1 MDGQRYNK
9 FYQAHFVVF
18 FFRTLIKF
26 KSYLLQLETISL
38 IDIPAQFVK
47 PILKAFGAG
56 LKRLT
61 FESCEKINVPDLVYC
76 KQLEALQI
84 LGSSCLAVKKTDD
97 NLNPESFLPL
107 LKSFESRPCL
117 GTWSSLFEEKSTLVC
132 LCLNCTHIGIEV
144 I

>member
-1 MDGQRYNK
+1 
-9 FYQAHFVVF
+9 V
-18 FFRTLIKF
+18 
-26 KSYLLQLETISL
+26 E
-38 IDIPAQFVK
+38 

-84 LGSSCLAVKKTDD
+84 SGSSCLAEKKTNG
-97 NLNPESFLPL
+97 NLNAETFLPL
-107 LKSFESRPCL
+107 LKSFESHSCL
-117 GTWSSLFEEKSTLVC
+117 GTWSSLFEEKSTLVS